1 MEDSM
6 KIKLT
11 PEELD
16 VLRHALKVEISSFEA
31 EELDDPDLKAL
42 CSLIRKLDPAESR
55 HRIQIVEAMR

>member
-31 EELDDPDLKAL
+31 DELDDPDLKAL
-42 CSLIRKLDPAESR
+42 CSLIRKLDAP
-55 HRIQIVEAMR
+55 Q